1 MIFWKVFKTVQ
12 RREAQP
18 YILSL
23 VVFCAYCAEEATV
36 QIPATPADVCLTHAV
51 EFWTQLMALVKERSD
66 PAEKPDTLCPCE
78 SCNQL
83 AASNRRPRRAETE
96 GPPPSQSDSAQISQ
110 AS

>member
-1 MIFWKVFKTVQ
+1 MFKTVQ
-12 RREAQP
+12 LREAQP

-23 VVFCAYCAEEATV
+23 VVLCAHCAEEATV
-36 QIPATPADVCLTHAV
+36 QIPATPSDVCLTHAV

-66 PAEKPDTLCPCE
+66 PAEKRDTLCTCE

-83 AASNRRPRRAETE
+83 AASNRRSRRAETE
-96 GPPPSQSDSAQISQ
+96 TESPPQSDSAQISQ